1 MPCRRS
7 LVILGACAVAAV
19 GCERRTTPRATES
32 AVAVTPAARAST
44 AASPLTLWNHEAGPA
59 LLVAAEAPTQ
69 AIVVG
74 PDSAGDASA
83 LPGIPRPASATLIG
97 RGGTVQVA
105 DVQPPTS
112 GNACEPWT
120 VSSAPPPR
128 PWSVGF
134 IGGVVAPVAMDS
146 VETSAPGDSAKLVAD
161 IVRLA
166 SALPND
172 KAGRFTGLPFE
183 VRAAYR
189 FALPNGRQVV
199 VATLIRQ
206 INQEASPLEERT
218 LLVAE
223 RNPSAADTSYSMAYD
238 EQSRGPED
246 TVESTDV
253 IGAVLIGSSQRPTIV
268 VNRDFGNATAFGFI
282 ERVDAGRWAARWSSA
297 RRSC

>member
-1 MPCRRS
+1 M
-7 LVILGACAVAAV
+7 
-19 GCERRTTPRATES
+19 
-32 AVAVTPAARAST
+32 
-44 AASPLTLWNHEAGPA
+44 
-59 LLVAAEAPTQ
+59 
-69 AIVVG
+69 
-74 PDSAGDASA
+74 
-83 LPGIPRPASATLIG
+83 
-97 RGGTVQVA
+97 QVA
-105 DVQPPTS
+105 DVQPPSS
-112 GNACEPWT
+112 GDACVPWT

-134 IGGVVAPVAMDS
+134 IGGVVAPLAMDS
-146 VETSAPGDSAKLVAD
+146 VETSATGDSARLVAA

-183 VRAAYR
+183 LRALYR
-189 FALPNGRQVV
+189 FALPNGRQAV

-223 RNPSAADTSYSMAYD
+223 RNPSGADTSYSTAYE

-253 IGAVLIGSSQRPTIV
+253 IGAVLIGSARRPTII

-282 ERVDAGRWAARWSSA
+282 ERVDEGRWAARWTSA